1 MRILVLGGTA
11 WLGFAVAKVA
21 VAMGHEVTC
30 VARGDKV
37 PAGVRLVRADRED
50 DHALQELAKTRWH
63 AVVDVARQP
72 VFVRRSV
79 RDLEKAT
86 DRYIFVSTGNVYASQ
101 KEVGADEDS
110 LLLSPLQS
118 DRIATP
124 DDYGPAKVACEN
136 EVLAAF
142 GPDRSVIARVG
153 LIGGP
158 GDPTGRTTYWVRRFA
173 SPSNDDGA
181 VVVPDTPELPTAM
194 IDVRDLATWLVRM
207 AVNGAGGIFNAVG
220 NPLPFHE
227 HTKIARSVA
236 GHLGPVVAAPE
247 QWLLQQGVNEWSG
260 EGSLPFWLVDPE
272 WHGMNA
278 RSNKRA
284 IDAGLELRPLQ
295 ETLSDILVEEP
306 ALSADE
312 TPRSGLANTEETQLL
327 NALTKAG
334 LVR

>member
-11 WLGFAVAKVA
+11 WLGFTVAKVA
-21 VAMGHEVTC
+21 LAMGHEVTC
-30 VARGDKV
+30 VARGDSV
-37 PAGVRLVRADRED
+37 PPGVRLVRADRED
-50 DHALQELAKTRWH
+50 DHALQELAKGRWQ
-63 AVVDVARQP
+63 AVIDVARQP

-79 RDLEKAT
+79 RDLEKAA

-110 LLLSPLQS
+110 LRLPPLQA

-142 GPDRSVIARVG
+142 GSNRSVIARVG

-173 SPSNDDGA
+173 SPSNEPGA
-181 VVVPDTPELPTAM
+181 VLVPDTPELPTAM
-194 IDVRDLATWLVRM
+194 IDVRDLAVWLVRL
-207 AVNGAGGIFNAVG
+207 AVNRTSGIFNAVG
-220 NPLPFHE
+220 APLPFHE
-227 HTKIARSVA
+227 HTKITRSVA
-236 GHLGPVVAAPE
+236 GHQGPVVAAPE
-247 QWLLQQGVNEWSG
+247 KWLMQQGVNEWSG

-295 ETLSDILVEEP
+295 DTLSDILLEEP
-306 ALSADE
+306 ALGSDE
-312 TPRSGLANTEETQLL
+312 TPQSGLADTKETQLL
-327 NALTKAG
+327 NSLTKAG